1 MARAGRNILLMSGAA
16 VWGVLGVAAPSLAG
30 NCMPGAG
37 AASQQQIQNFR
48 ASPAS
53 IISGNASSTDVSD
66 LVRTLVATDTTL
78 VEQFLQLAAADGTS
92 DTMKAAIGAGLGRAA
107 RVCRPLDSG
116 LADEIAQA
124 VATAAAT
131 NPALQALETAYG
143 SALNQTAV
151 AALGAAGP
159 GAAGAG
165 AIGGAGAGAAG
176 TGGGGDQTAATTGTT
191 NGDDANSL
199 TSTGSGGGGNFSTGD
214 SQSLSQSSL

>member
-1 MARAGRNILLMSGAA
+1 MTGAA
-16 VWGVLGVAAPSLAG
+16 VLGVLGFAAPSLAG

-37 AASQQQIQNFR
+37 AASQQQIQSFR

-53 IISGNASSTDVSD
+53 IISGSPGSTDVSD
-66 LVRTLVATDTTL
+66 LVRTLAATDTTL
-78 VEQFLQLAAADGTS
+78 VDQFLQLAAAEGTS

-124 VATAAAT
+124 VATAAAS

-159 GAAGAG
+159 GAAAGAG

-176 TGGGGDQTAATTGTT
+176 TGGGGEQATTAAGAT
-191 NGDDANSL
+191 NSDDGNSL